1 MRNLR
6 KLSYVACAIFFFTS
20 CEETYNDKLFWP
32 GEISQEYGSY
42 IKPYTLDL
50 TYSGEKLI
58 GKTVSF
64 KTEDSETGT
73 LTLNNIIPGEK
84 ETPISRIQL
93 YENEKKGYYTFS
105 GTNIT
110 MGGATVKYEGI
121 ITPKNMQ
128 LSLNV
133 TMAYANSIAN
143 TYTFP
148 AYSHTTDEESIIRNS
163 GASYVNITTKAGG
176 ESLQP
181 VILQI
186 QQMATNILD
195 VIFPY
200 VLKDITFEKNGIV
213 TASYTTSPVDMNEIM
228 EVANSGKT
236 DAEFKSLINKRT
248 YESSP
253 KGLAYWNQ
261 TGNKAFVVQLNIP
274 AIVSLIAQNNGKQI
288 DYQLIAGIS
297 EALLKSDPARL
308 KLTLS
313 AINMILNNEIITY
326 ILQLDDDTFAT
337 LLTWMKDG
345 IPMGINSTKEHTYI
359 YFNKETLM
367 PLISIIGS
375 LLETNLIEVAALF
388 DKMEIGIDLTAKK

>member
-6 KLSYVACAIFFFTS
+6 KLSYVACAVFFFTS

-148 AYSHTTDEESIIRNS
+148 AYSHITDGESIIRNS

-367 PLISIIGS
+367 PFISIIGS

>member
-6 KLSYVACAIFFFTS
+6 KLSYVACAVFFFTS

-148 AYSHTTDEESIIRNS
+148 AYSRTTDGESIIRNS

-367 PLISIIGS
+367 PFISIIGS